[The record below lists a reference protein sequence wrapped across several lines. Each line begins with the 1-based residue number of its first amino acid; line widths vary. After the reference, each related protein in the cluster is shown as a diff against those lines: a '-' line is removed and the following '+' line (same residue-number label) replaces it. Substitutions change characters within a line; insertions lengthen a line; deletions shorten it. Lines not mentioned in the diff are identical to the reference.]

1 MNLQVKSSLLTLLI
15 AVVSIYFF
23 SSLKAEA
30 KQVSEQI
37 NEKIVELE
45 KSSLEIQ
52 KRLDKF
58 PIEEM
63 EKKVEELE
71 KSLDDIRNIL
81 GTSKKDSI

>member
-1 MNLQVKSSLLTLLI
+1 MNLQIKSSLITLLI

-45 KSSLEIQ
+45 KS
-52 KRLDKF
+52 
-58 PIEEM
+58 
-63 EKKVEELE
+63 
-71 KSLDDIRNIL
+71 LDDIRNIL

>member
-1 MNLQVKSSLLTLLI
+1 MNLHAKESLLTLLL

-23 SSLKAEA
+23 SSLKTEA
-30 KQVSEQI
+30 KQVSRQI

-52 KRLDKF
+52 ERLDKF

>member
-1 MNLQVKSSLLTLLI
+1 MNLQVKSSLLTLII
-15 AVVSIYFF
+15 AIVSIYFF
-23 SSLKAEA
+23 SSLEAEA
-30 KQVSEQI
+30 KQVNRQI

-63 EKKVEELE
+63 EKKV
-71 KSLDDIRNIL
+71 KS
-81 GTSKKDSI
+81 

>member
-1 MNLQVKSSLLTLLI
+1 MNQQIKSLLLSLLI
-15 AVVSIYFF
+15 VFVSIYFF
-23 SSLKAEA
+23 SSLEAEA
-30 KQVSEQI
+30 KQVGKQI

-52 KRLDKF
+52 ERLDKF

-71 KSLDDIRNIL
+71 KSLDDIRNIIRK
-81 GTSKKDSI
+81 SKKDST